1 MTARAAADMTRT
13 PCRAMSARELV
24 DILGDLAGAGVETWL
39 DGGWG
44 VDALLGEQTREHD
57 DLDLVLSVDDS
68 LRLVETLGRRGFAVV
83 DGELDS
89 NFVLHDGT
97 GLQVDVH
104 PVSFDAQGDGL
115 YRKVNG
121 EVWTYPA
128 DGFRG
133 RGAVLGRPVRC
144 LTPEVQVLCH
154 AGYELDKTDW
164 RDLGLLAERFGVEV
178 PPRYA

>member
-13 PCRAMSARELV
+13 PCRAMSAEELV
-24 DILGDLAGAGVETWL
+24 QILGDLAGAGVETWL

-57 DLDLVLSVDDS
+57 DVDFVLSLEHVPG
-68 LRLVETLGRRGFAVV
+68 LIETLARRGFVVV

-104 PVSFDAQGDGL
+104 PVRFDARGDGV

-121 EVWTYPA
+121 EHWTYPA
-128 DGFRG
+128 AGFRG

-154 AGYELDKTDW
+154 AGYELDDDDR

-178 PPRYA
+178 PARQA